1 MTKTFEELL
10 DGRKLHQLT
19 DEEIDEIISQMTSK
33 QVQQFEKELKKQ
45 GQKKKAP
52 SKKKKQNEEDFEKA
66 LFGTND

>member
-19 DEEIDEIISQMTSK
+19 DEEIDDIISQMTSK

-45 GQKKKAP
+45 GQKKRAP
-52 SKKKKQNEEDFEKA
+52 SKKKKKNEEDFEKA
-66 LFGTND
+66 LFGNSD